1 MKEENCLLES
11 PTGSG
16 KTLALLC
23 GVLAWHDHHVGEF
36 KKLIKQLQITTLSR
50 CLKTFVQIVKI
61 LS

>member
-36 KKLIKQLQITTLSR
+36 EKLIKQLQITTLSR
-50 CLKTFVQIVKI
+50 I
-61 LS
+61 